1 MESQPVHD
9 ENGELVRLVAT
20 FGVYYSEKEFLNKA
34 LEIEHPFDTPLP
46 LEESN
51 LDSIAFI
58 CEHGPGATAKFRADQ
73 LHYYIGR
80 AKALESEEKKLHLQ
94 IDQSLQPVLKRK
106 RLLLFKEMLI
116 DTQVDDKYLFDEVCI
131 WFQVDR

>member
-9 ENGELVRLVAT
+9 ENGELVRFVAT
-20 FGVYYSEKEFLNKA
+20 FGVYYSEKEFLSEA

-58 CEHGPGATAKFRADQ
+58 CEHGPGATAKFRANQ
-73 LHYYIGR
+73 LRYYIDR
-80 AKALESEEKKLHLQ
+80 LESEEKKLHLQ

-106 RLLLFKEMLI
+106 RLLFFKEMLI
-116 DTQVDDKYLFDEVCI
+116 DAQVHDKYLFDEVLP
-131 WFQVDR
+131 WFQVER